1 MRSANLPIIKYRHLI
16 LCTDSNLKRR
26 YGAALFLYPLMT
38 DLTMKQIEAWI
49 EELTQKSQ
57 ELQRFHNILFS
68 SDMIDTMKVS
78 IYEERIRYLKGQ
90 LLKMKG

>member
-1 MRSANLPIIKYRHLI
+1 MEKRIT
-16 LCTDSNLKRR
+16 TDEDSQST
-26 YGAALFLYPLMT
+26 GGFMT